1 MVLNLNNKF
10 LIIFTLFILGI
21 FSSYSLPPY
30 NFFFINFIT
39 FPLLFYILVNNIN
52 KNFLSLFFYGWIF
65 GFGYFLSNLYWIS
78 NSLKFDENFE
88 GLIILSIVFIPF
100 LLSFYYGIF
109 SICLKFL
116 NVKLNFYSILIFSLT
131 FSIVEYLR
139 GNLFGGFPWNLITYS
154 ILELTSSLQIL
165 NLIGTYSLNLII
177 ITFYCLPIVLT
188 FNISKF
194 RKFAIFLL
202 AFTIILINSYY
213 GNNRIKDIAQ
223 TKKKLI
229 VQPIKLISPNF
240 KIERFFIDEPIEQ
253 KLNEL
258 IQISYP
264 LDKDSLLIYPEGIT
278 NIGELN
284 GIDND
289 FSEISNL
296 IYGNSKII
304 LGITFDDGEK
314 IFNSLALF
322 NKNFELFVK
331 KNVFS

>member
-194 RKFAIFLL
+194 RKFAIFLFP
-202 AFTIILINSYY
+202 A
-213 GNNRIKDIAQ
+213 
-223 TKKKLI
+223 
-229 VQPIKLISPNF
+229 
-240 KIERFFIDEPIEQ
+240 
-253 KLNEL
+253 
-258 IQISYP
+258 
-264 LDKDSLLIYPEGIT
+264 
-278 NIGELN
+278 
-284 GIDND
+284 
-289 FSEISNL
+289 
-296 IYGNSKII
+296 
-304 LGITFDDGEK
+304 
-314 IFNSLALF
+314 
-322 NKNFELFVK
+322 
-331 KNVFS
+331 